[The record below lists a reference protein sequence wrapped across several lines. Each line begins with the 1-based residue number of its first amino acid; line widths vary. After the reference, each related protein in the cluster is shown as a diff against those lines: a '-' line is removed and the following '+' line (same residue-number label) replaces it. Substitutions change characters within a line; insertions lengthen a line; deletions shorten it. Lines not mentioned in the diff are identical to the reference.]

1 MLVIFAL
8 NTIGTSR
15 VARESYLDRV
25 LKLNPML
32 VGRSILNPDPVLFCV
47 CPSTDFEKAVEPLVT
62 EETAAKNTRAC
73 RDARNEEAHHHHHTP
88 HLSMYAVPLITL
100 PLSATWQHKQR
111 GFLLIVVSNWNLKVV
126 IDRWMI

>member
-1 MLVIFAL
+1 
-8 NTIGTSR
+8 
-15 VARESYLDRV
+15 
-25 LKLNPML
+25 ML

-73 RDARNEEAHHHHHTP
+73 RDAREMKTLSSSSPHTTTP
-88 HLSMYAVPLITL
+88 LYANALCCVPLITL